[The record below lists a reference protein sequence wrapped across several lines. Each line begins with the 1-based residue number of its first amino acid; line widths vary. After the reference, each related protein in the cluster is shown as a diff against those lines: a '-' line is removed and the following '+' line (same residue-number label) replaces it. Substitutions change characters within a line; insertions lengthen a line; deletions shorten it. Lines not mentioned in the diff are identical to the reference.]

1 MYSRAVGCLPM
12 FFVAPAY
19 NFALKSL
26 NLMPKP
32 KTPLGTI
39 VELFGIALGLW
50 VT

>member
-32 KTPLGTI
+32 KTPLGTV